1 MIEYFDT
8 APILLYEHWNDTEL
22 LIDSSGR
29 STIWSNLFLFLEQN
43 NYMLFGAGIDN
54 FLKISDYNT
63 QNHLFKIIADY
74 GFVFTSIVLCIY
86 IYILFALLSFKS
98 KIANQKISDYIKLFL
113 LSIVGLSVVGF
124 FSHYTIGSD
133 IMSIYWVQFGLFL
146 FYIQESKNHISHNE
160 K

>member
-1 MIEYFDT
+1 MTFLNI
-8 APILLYEHWNDTEL
+8 YE
-22 LIDSSGR
+22 LI
-29 STIWSNLFLFLEQN
+29 FF
-43 NYMLFGAGIDN
+43 
-54 FLKISDYNT
+54 
-63 QNHLFKIIADY
+63 
-74 GFVFTSIVLCIY
+74 
-86 IYILFALLSFKS
+86 
-98 KIANQKISDYIKLFL
+98 YIKLFL